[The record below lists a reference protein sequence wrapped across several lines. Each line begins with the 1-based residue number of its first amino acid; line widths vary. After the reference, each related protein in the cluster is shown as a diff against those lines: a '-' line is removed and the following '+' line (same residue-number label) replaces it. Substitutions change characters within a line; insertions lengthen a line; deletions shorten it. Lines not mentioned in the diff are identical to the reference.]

1 MPAEPRADDPQLV
14 ALCKK
19 IERDRG
25 FFCSSYKDTCL
36 RRRISV
42 RMRIKGAATFEE
54 YGYVLD
60 DDPLEYDR
68 LIATLTINVSKFFRN
83 PETFASIATKVI
95 PELSA
100 GSAPLIRV
108 WSAGCASGEEAYSL
122 AVLCHQ
128 HLEDRGTGNNRVRF
142 DIVGTDVDPD
152 AISAARRGRYG
163 EAAFADTTP
172 AVRDTYFPL
181 SDGLHAASS
190 DLRQLVAFQRADLLD
205 GSRTLSRFH
214 LILCRNVIIYFKR
227 QTQEWLFERFHEL
240 LLPGGFLVL
249 GKVESLLGKSRAL
262 YAPISAKE
270 RIYRRL

>member
-1 MPAEPRADDPQLV
+1 MQAEPRADDPQLA

-36 RRRISV
+36 TRRISV
-42 RMRIKGAATFEE
+42 RMRIKGASSFEE
-54 YGYVLD
+54 YGFLLD
-60 DDPLEYDR
+60 DDALEYDR

-95 PELSA
+95 PELTA

-108 WSAGCASGEEAYSL
+108 WSAGCAAGEEAYSL

-128 HLEDRGTGNNRVRF
+128 HLEDRGPGNGRVRF
-142 DIVGTDVDPD
+142 DIVGTDVDGD
-152 AISAARRGRYG
+152 AIAAARRGRYG

-205 GSRTLSRFH
+205 GSRTPSRFH
-214 LILCRNVIIYFKR
+214 LILCRNVIIYLKR
-227 QTQEWLFERFHEL
+227 QAQEWLFERFHEL

-249 GKVESLLGKSRAL
+249 GKVESLLGKSRPL
-262 YAPISAKE
+262 FTPISSKE

>member
-1 MPAEPRADDPQLV
+1 MQVETPAEDPHLV

-54 YGYVLD
+54 YGFLLD
-60 DDPLEYDR
+60 DDAQEYDR

-83 PETFASIATKVI
+83 PETFASIATNVI
-95 PELSA
+95 PELTS

-128 HLEDRGTGNNRVRF
+128 HLEERG
-142 DIVGTDVDPD
+142 
-152 AISAARRGRYG
+152 
-163 EAAFADTTP
+163 P
-172 AVRDTYFPL
+172 A
-181 SDGLHAASS
+181 
-190 DLRQLVAFQRADLLD
+190 
-205 GSRTLSRFH
+205 
-214 LILCRNVIIYFKR
+214 
-227 QTQEWLFERFHEL
+227 
-240 LLPGGFLVL
+240 
-249 GKVESLLGKSRAL
+249 GKV
-262 YAPISAKE
+262 
-270 RIYRRL
+270 

>member
-1 MPAEPRADDPQLV
+1 VEHRADDPQLA

-42 RMRIKGAATFEE
+42 RMRIKGAANFEE
-54 YGYVLD
+54 YGFLLD
-60 DDPLEYDR
+60 DDALEYDR
-68 LIATLTINVSKFFRN
+68 LIAALTINVSKFFRN
-83 PETFASIATKVI
+83 PETFASIETKVI

-100 GSAPLIRV
+100 GSARLIRI

-128 HLEDRGTGNNRVRF
+128 HLEDGGPGNDTVRF
-142 DIVGTDVDPD
+142 DIVGTDVDGD
-152 AISAARRGRYG
+152 AISAARRGRYA

-172 AVRDTYFPL
+172 AVRDNYFPI
-181 SDGLHAASS
+181 SEGLHTVSG
-190 DLRQLVAFQRADLLD
+190 DLRQLVAFQKADLLD
-205 GSRTLSRFH
+205 GSPTASRFH

-262 YAPISAKE
+262 FAPISAKE

>member
-1 MPAEPRADDPQLV
+1 MQAELLADDPQLA
-14 ALCKK
+14 ALCRK
-19 IERDRG
+19 IERERG

-54 YGYVLD
+54 YGFLLD
-60 DDPLEYDR
+60 DDALEYDR

-95 PELSA
+95 PELTS

-128 HLEDRGTGNNRVRF
+128 HLEERRSANGNVRF
-142 DIVGTDVDPD
+142 DIVGTDVDSD

-181 SDGLHAASS
+181 SEGLHTAST
-190 DLRQLVAFQRADLLD
+190 DLRQLVAFKRADLLD
-205 GSRTLSRFH
+205 ASLAPSRFH
-214 LILCRNVIIYFKR
+214 LILCRNVIIYFRR
-227 QTQEWLFERFHEL
+227 QAQEWLFERFHEL

-249 GKVESLLGKSRAL
+249 GKVEALLGKSRSKFT
-262 YAPISAKE
+262 PISSKE